1 MKIETTQEKLAKAL
15 NIVSR
20 VAIGS
25 RNTLP
30 ILNNVLIKVIKKKV
44 SLTTTNLDM
53 AVVDYL
59 PVSKAED
66 GEITVPARLLA
77 EFISNLPKG
86 ELVKI
91 SSKDTKVKIEA
102 GKYSSVM
109 NGSLSDDFPELPD
122 INEKEAVKFKVSA
135 DDFKNSLNQV
145 IIASSNDLT
154 RPALTGVFFNSNDGK
169 LFVAATDGYRL
180 AEKKL
185 VDKISDEVAVIIP
198 TPSLQ
203 EVLRCIGEETE
214 EIEVLLDESQARFRL
229 GETEITS
236 KLIDGSFPNYR
247 QLIPKENSSVVVL
260 NKEELMRVTKLAAL
274 FAKEVGG
281 SIVCEAKA
289 DKKVFSVASIAN
301 EYGENDSEIE
311 AEIEKDDKVTLNS
324 RFLIDALNSLSEN
337 TVKFGFSG
345 ALSPVVIR
353 NNKKQDYT
361 HIIMP
366 LKG

>member
-20 VAIGS
+20 VAMGS

-59 PVSKAED
+59 PVSKSED

-77 EFISNLPKG
+77 EFVSNLPKG
-86 ELVKI
+86 EIIKI

-102 GKYSSVM
+102 GKYSSM
-109 NGSLSDDFPELPD
+109 INGSLSDDFPELPD

-135 DDFKNSLNQV
+135 DEFKAGLNQV

-154 RPALTGVFFNSNDGK
+154 RPALTGVYFNSDCGK
-169 LFVAATDGYRL
+169 LYVAATDGYRL

-198 TPSLQ
+198 TSSLQ
-203 EVLRCIGEETE
+203 EVLRSIGEETE
-214 EIEVLLDESQARFRL
+214 EIEVLLDESQARFRM

-247 QLIPKENSSVVVL
+247 QLIPKENTSVVSL
-260 NKEELMRVTKLAAL
+260 NKDELLRVTKLAAL

-281 SIVCEAKA
+281 SIVCEAKL

-301 EYGENDSEIE
+301 EFGENDSEIE

-324 RFLIDALNSLSEN
+324 RFLIDALNALSEN
-337 TVKFGFSG
+337 MVKFGFSG
-345 ALSPVVIR
+345 DLSPVVIR
-353 NNKKQDYT
+353 NNKSKDYT